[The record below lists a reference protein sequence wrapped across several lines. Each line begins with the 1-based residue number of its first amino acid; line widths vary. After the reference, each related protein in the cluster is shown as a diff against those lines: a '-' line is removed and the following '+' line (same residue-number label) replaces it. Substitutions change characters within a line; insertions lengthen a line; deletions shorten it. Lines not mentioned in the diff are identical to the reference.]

1 MEIFGL
7 ELNEFIFS
15 IFLPL
20 ILFYLILFVFL
31 KRSNIFGNVGNLYYS
46 LTALTISSI
55 SIFSLYSFG
64 LTKVLPYLAA
74 ALTVLVFVSLY
85 LLGILK
91 YSTSV
96 ITGKERLK
104 KLKEDVERLTKEFE
118 AEKDERKRQEIKK
131 AIREKISEAE
141 SLAKIS
147 GINIDEE
154 EWYKKAREKVVL

>member
-91 YSTSV
+91 YSTDV

-104 KLKEDVERLTKEFE
+104 KLKEDVERLTKELE

-141 SLAKIS
+141 SLAKTI
-147 GINIDEE
+147 GINIDGE
-154 EWYKKAREKVVL
+154 EWYKKAREKVV

>member
-1 MEIFGL
+1 MEIFSL

-55 SIFSLYSFG
+55 SVFSLYSFG

-104 KLKEDVERLTKEFE
+104 KLKEDVERLTKELE
-118 AEKDERKRQEIKK
+118 VGKDEGKRQEIKK

-147 GINIDEE
+147 GIKIDEE
-154 EWYKKAREKVVL
+154 EWYKKAREKVF

>member
-91 YSTSV
+91 YSTDV

-104 KLKEDVERLTKEFE
+104 KLKEDIERLTKELE
-118 AEKDERKRQEIKK
+118 AEKDEGKRQEIKK

-147 GINIDEE
+147 GIKIDEE
-154 EWYKKAREKVVL
+154 EWYKKAREKVV

>member
-55 SIFSLYSFG
+55 SIFSLYSLG

-91 YSTSV
+91 YSTYV

-104 KLKEDVERLTKEFE
+104 KLKEDVERLTKELE
-118 AEKDERKRQEIKK
+118 AEKDEGKRQEIKK

-141 SLAKIS
+141 SLAKII
-147 GINIDEE
+147 GIKIDGE
-154 EWYKKAREKVVL
+154 EWYKKAREKVV